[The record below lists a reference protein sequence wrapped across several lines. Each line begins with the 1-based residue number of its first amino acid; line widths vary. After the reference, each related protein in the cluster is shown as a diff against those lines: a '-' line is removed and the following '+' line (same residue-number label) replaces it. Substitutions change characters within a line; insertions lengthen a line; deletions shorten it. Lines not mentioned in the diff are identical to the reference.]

1 MSMEHTKNGKDVVME
16 DFDDI
21 LETLEGEEK
30 NEWDGEWVC
39 QSCEFGP
46 MPEEMK
52 KCDRCGERKDVHYNE
67 DEYDEDGLLKEKYE
81 EIY

>member
-1 MSMEHTKNGKDVVME
+1 MEYTKKGDGIMTD
-16 DFDDI
+16 DFNDI

-30 NEWDGEWVC
+30 NEWDGEWIC
-39 QSCEFGP
+39 QTCEFGP

-52 KCDRCGERKDVHYNE
+52 KCDRCGERKGIQYDE
-67 DEYDEDGLLKEKYE
+67 DEYDDDGLLKEKYE